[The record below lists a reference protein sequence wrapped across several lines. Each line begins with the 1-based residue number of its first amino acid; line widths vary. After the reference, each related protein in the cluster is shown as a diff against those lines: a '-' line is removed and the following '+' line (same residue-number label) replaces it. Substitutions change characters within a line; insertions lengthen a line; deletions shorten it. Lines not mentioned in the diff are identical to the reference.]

1 MKSICFT
8 EDSNIGIKNVVES
21 SFPHFMNKRWQFFR
35 LRRTSISD
43 LEIACEPNLGWSIDA
58 LKSIACTRRKLYV
71 GIVHEP
77 IQMTSSLIYQP
88 IRSDNITSEVSGIGF
103 EQFLQQ
109 NLMSLD
115 MEFAM

>member
-43 LEIACEPNLGWSIDA
+43 LEIACEPNLGWNIDA

-88 IRSDNITSEVSGIGF
+88 IRSDNITSEVSGSGI